1 MFDPDKIVEELQS
14 QIQSELSSLKEC
26 KDVDDKVKLS
36 QVVKNLAETQISY
49 LELISDFMNMDDF
62 DDCEDFDEDGEELEE
77 LTHTGC
83 KCGH

>member
-62 DDCEDFDEDGEELEE
+62 DDCEDFDDFDEELEE